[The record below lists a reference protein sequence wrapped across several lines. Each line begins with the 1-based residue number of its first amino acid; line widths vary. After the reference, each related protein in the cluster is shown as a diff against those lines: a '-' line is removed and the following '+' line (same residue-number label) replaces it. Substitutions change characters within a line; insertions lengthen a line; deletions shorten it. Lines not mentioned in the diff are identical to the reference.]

1 MSALRVVAQATL
13 SERKE
18 RGMSL
23 SSLCQAIELWP
34 FSQAFAVD
42 IFWIPAVETT
52 HLVSLALLVG
62 SITTFDARLLGLGM
76 RHVPVS
82 RLGKRLLP
90 WTWAAF
96 SLNLATGALLFTK
109 TAESLYCFNSAFR
122 IKMLLILLAGVNM
135 AVFHLTVYRSVSKWD
150 NSHPTPLQAKLA
162 GSFSILLWLCV
173 VIAARWIPFV

>member
-23 SSLCQAIELWP
+23 SSVCQAIELWS
-34 FSQAFAVD
+34 FYQAFV
-42 IFWIPAVETT
+42 INVCWVPTVETI
-52 HLVSLALLVG
+52 HLVALALLVG

-76 RHVPVS
+76 RHVSVS

-96 SLNLATGALLFTK
+96 SLSLVTGALLFTK
-109 TAESLYCFNSAFR
+109 TAESLYCFNSPFR

-135 AVFHLTVYRSVSKWD
+135 AVFHLTVYRSVSRWD